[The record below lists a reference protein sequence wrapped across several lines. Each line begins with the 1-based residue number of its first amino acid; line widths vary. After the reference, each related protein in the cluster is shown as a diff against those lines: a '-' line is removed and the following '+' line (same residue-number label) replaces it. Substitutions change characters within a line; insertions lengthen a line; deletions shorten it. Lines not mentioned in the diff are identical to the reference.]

1 MKAKDEMMVALRNL
15 GLDRMAIQLI
25 REDIAGIEADM
36 KKGPPAVK
44 REALEVERARL
55 LASLSVTEHTIS
67 RVERLLSL
75 LSPEE
80 QEVLERLR
88 YGAGA

>member
-36 KKGPPAVK
+36 K
-44 REALEVERARL
+44 
-55 LASLSVTEHTIS
+55 
-67 RVERLLSL
+67 
-75 LSPEE
+75 
-80 QEVLERLR
+80 
-88 YGAGA
+88 

>member
-36 KKGPPAVK
+36 KKGPPPPQSGK
-44 REALEVERARL
+44 PWR
-55 LASLSVTEHTIS
+55 
-67 RVERLLSL
+67 
-75 LSPEE
+75 
-80 QEVLERLR
+80 
-88 YGAGA
+88 